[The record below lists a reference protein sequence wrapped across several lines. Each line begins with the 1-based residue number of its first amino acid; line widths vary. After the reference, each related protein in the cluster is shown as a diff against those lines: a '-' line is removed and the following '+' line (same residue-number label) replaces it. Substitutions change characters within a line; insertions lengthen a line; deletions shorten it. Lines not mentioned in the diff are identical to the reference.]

1 MIVLDTNVVS
11 EAMRVA
17 PSTRVLDWLDR
28 QELSTLYL
36 TTITLAEI
44 GYGLEILP
52 NGYRKYTLQERFAA
66 FVTDGFDQRVLVF
79 DEAAAYTYSQIM
91 ALRKKMGRPLSAF
104 DGQIAAIAIANN
116 FAVATRNVSDFDG
129 LTLHVIDPLQEPY

>member
-11 EAMRVA
+11 EVMRVA

-28 QELSTLYL
+28 QELST
-36 TTITLAEI
+36 
-44 GYGLEILP
+44 
-52 NGYRKYTLQERFAA
+52 
-66 FVTDGFDQRVLVF
+66 
-79 DEAAAYTYSQIM
+79 AAYTYSQIM

-116 FAVATRNVSDFDG
+116 FAVATHNVSDFDG
-129 LTLHVIDPLQEPY
+129 LTLHVIDPFQEPY